1 MIAAPWHAAG
11 RRRHRDERDRD
22 GAEIVFVAGIQQEG
36 KANQPRA
43 RVAWTPRVTGSCS
56 ASLTCCPYPSLIP
69 DPCPNRAG
77 IGTKCPNPFSDPRD
91 FQGLARGKTRS
102 LSKIWEDSDSESEGE
117 AHGPQAE
124 CRGGELSVVSHVR
137 LPFVWFAVR
146 AYRTL

>member
-102 LSKIWEDSDSESEGE
+102 LSKIWEDSDT
-117 AHGPQAE
+117 
-124 CRGGELSVVSHVR
+124 GGKSVNTSRPGAAGKTRHQ
-137 LPFVWFAVR
+137 P
-146 AYRTL
+146 TLNSYTLLRPGDQPG